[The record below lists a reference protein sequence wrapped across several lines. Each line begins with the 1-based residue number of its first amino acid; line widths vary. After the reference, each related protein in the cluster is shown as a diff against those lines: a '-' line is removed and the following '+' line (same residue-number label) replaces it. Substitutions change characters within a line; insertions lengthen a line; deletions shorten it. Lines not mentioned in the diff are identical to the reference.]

1 MAFVDQVQDLTSLS
15 ASDTDELSQ
24 FLKDGVIDVTNRWL
38 AIKPQDMDNFTRE
51 SAEQTS
57 NGFNPNTDKIVSVIR
72 EAGTDGEWYPCTKQS
87 IGLQYLVTDV
97 DSLHYAS
104 KYNPVYMITQNRNIH
119 VFPVPSSAGNNGFK
133 ALYINYDP
141 EESDGT
147 DLQHDS
153 TGIKWFPDDKVYL
166 VVMYAGIRLLNATMG
181 SSVISLTSVPP
192 DVPSLATISFSESNA
207 LSITATEPTAIS
219 LGTVS
224 YSDATNAD
232 ASATAVGAITVAT
245 VTKADISGDVPTYT
259 KPGHPAQVSFN
270 SFFESGTLNP
280 FDDSDPGIFS
290 ITAVPPDVPTI
301 TASTVSFSQ
310 AAPTYSKPTVSLD
323 SAPTIGNLTISV
335 SAPTAIAVPD
345 ISGVSVGAI
354 TIDALPSAPDYVSPT
369 TTISGET
376 WAAEYAHAEVDL
388 ATALT
393 ALKNNIDLSNAVVD
407 SIPVPPDT
415 PSAPSFTAASVATVT
430 ARAISAS
437 APTFTKPTV
446 TGDGDELTDVDDL
459 DTDNTIDVHADQIEF
474 DQWWSTAAHFIE
486 DEEDSELAQ
495 LQLQKIS
502 TYINAYQ
509 AEVQVQLHE
518 FNEANVLYQQDVQE
532 ALGEMQIAA
541 AEAQKEADF
550 TQQTQIQEY
559 ASKIQKYQAELGVY
573 QAEIGAMSAQSQ
585 GYLQTA
591 QGYANEIKTRLSAT
605 QVKVSEYQIRV
616 QDALNVFNEGNA
628 VYQAAVQRNLQQA
641 QINMQDAQKEADIDL
656 QEKIQDY
663 TLTLQKFQ
671 ADIQNYQAAVTD
683 EVQEYQQNLAGD
695 LQVWQAERTTDLQEY
710 ASNIQNELNEFNKE
724 NAAYQAELQV
734 SIQNAQL
741 EDAEE
746 AKKLQKYGAEV
757 QEYQAEVGA
766 QVEEYTQKFQRY
778 QQEMNTAYT
787 AWAKTESDNLQVFQ
801 LDIQNELNEF
811 NKENAR
817 YQANVQAE
825 LAKHNSDLQKAL
837 TQAQLDAKD
846 AQQEAAQTTDIDKF
860 NKAQDQ
866 ALALAN
872 AAKQIEDVIADNN
885 AQVQRFQSMAQHYAT
900 QVNEDV
906 QKYTSQLQSDIQT
919 MQGTV
924 ANNQTLLTKYQ
935 AETVEYQAET
945 AAETQEQS
953 VKMQQYQLLYTQLK
967 AEYDQAF
974 MIAAPQQQQAEA

>member
-1 MAFVDQVQDLTSLS
+1 MAFQDQVEDLTSLS
-15 ASDTDELSQ
+15 VSDTGELSQ
-24 FLKDGVIDVTNRWL
+24 FLKDGVLDVTNRWL
-38 AIKPQDMDNFTRE
+38 AIKPQDIELFGRE
-51 SAEQTS
+51 SSEQTS
-57 NGFNPNTDKIVSVIR
+57 NGSLNLNGARIISVIR
-72 EAGTDGEWYPCTKQS
+72 EDGVTSNNWRACRQISPSE
-87 IGLQYLVTDV
+87 QYLVTDEE
-97 DSLHYAS
+97 SLSFAS
-104 KYNPVYMITQNRNIH
+104 KFNPVYMVGDAGKIS
-119 VFPVPSSAGNNGFK
+119 VFPAPGSDPNAFKTYYVNKDPVNSSGS
-133 ALYINYDP
+133 ALIH
-141 EESDGT
+141 S
-147 DLQHDS
+147 HDD
-153 TGIKWFPDDKVYL
+153 ILYFPIDKVYL

-192 DVPSLATISFSESNA
+192 DLPSLATISFSESNA

-224 YSDATNAD
+224 YTDATNAD

-259 KPGHPAQVSFN
+259 KPGHPAQSSFED
-270 SFFESGTLNP
+270 FWTVAADTLLEDGNP
-280 FDDSDPGIFS
+280 FGDNDPGIFS

-301 TASTVSFSQ
+301 TASTISFTQ
-310 AAPTYSKPTVSLD
+310 TAPTYTKPSVSLTA
-323 SAPTIGNLTISV
+323 APTIGNLTISV
-335 SAPTAIAVPD
+335 SAPTAPSLSTITFSSIDSAV
-345 ISGVSVGAI
+345 
-354 TIDALPSAPDYVSPT
+354 DASLVAAATST
-369 TTISGET
+369 TLGGSTT
-376 WAAEYAHAEVDL
+376 
-388 ATALT
+388 
-393 ALKNNIDLSNAVVD
+393 
-407 SIPVPPDT
+407 PPAYT
-415 PSAPSFTAASVATVT
+415 KPGFV
-430 ARAISAS
+430 
-437 APTFTKPTV
+437 APTIGGTA
-446 TGDGDELTDVDDL
+446 DELTDITAL
-459 DTDNTIDVHADQIEF
+459 DAENTIDDFDGNSIEV
-474 DQWWSTAAHFIE
+474 DQWFATAAHLIE
-486 DEEDSELAQ
+486 DEEDTELAAA
-495 LQLQKIS
+495 QLQKIQ
-502 TYINAYQ
+502 TYITAYQ
-509 AEVQVQLHE
+509 AELGKQLQVYQTDIQNELNE
-518 FNEANVLYQQDVQE
+518 FNKENVAYQSSVQE
-532 ALGEMQIAA
+532 AM
-541 AEAQKEADF
+541 AEFQSANQMSISNAERSQNRQLQNSANDMKVLFDTNAQA
-550 TQQTQIQEY
+550 
-559 ASKIQKYQAELGVY
+559 IQKYQAEIQSY
-573 QAEIGAMSAQSQ
+573 QQS
-585 GYLQTA
+585 
-591 QGYANEIKTRLSAT
+591 
-605 QVKVSEYQIRV
+605 V
-616 QDALNVFNEGNA
+616 
-628 VYQAAVQRNLQQA
+628 
-641 QINMQDAQKEADIDL
+641 AD
-656 QEKIQDY
+656 Q
-663 TLTLQKFQ
+663 
-671 ADIQNYQAAVTD
+671 
-683 EVQEYQQNLAGD
+683 VQEYQQNLAGD

-724 NAAYQAELQV
+724 NAAYQVELQV

-766 QVEEYTQKFQRY
+766 QVQEYTQKFQRY

-837 TQAQLDAKD
+837 TQAQLDAKE

-906 QKYTSQLQSDIQT
+906 QKYTSQLQSDVQT

-924 ANNQTLLTKYQ
+924 ANNQALLTKYQ
-935 AETVEYQAET
+935 AETVEYQAEV

-953 VKMQQYQLLYTQLK
+953 VKMQQYQLLYNQLK

-974 MIAAPQQQQAEA
+974 MIAAPKQQAEA